1 MGTSG
6 LNAADYLKLGVV
18 RIWGVGT
25 EITEVTI
32 TLNDGPQ
39 PLTPQHNLESQVSTF
54 LEHLIQLW
62 LMPMSKYCVYLH

>member
-6 LNAADYLKLGVV
+6 LDAVDYLKLGVV

-32 TLNDGPQ
+32 TLNGGPQ

-54 LEHLIQLW
+54 LEHVIQLW
-62 LMPMSKYCVYLH
+62 LMPMSKYCVYPH